1 MKLAHSPE
9 HILWG
14 MIIRNGNLKM
24 TRDKVKHVINI
35 LNELSLV
42 VNDFNTMDVALF
54 IWARFGSL
62 SGIDENQLNDIAEI
76 IDNHE
81 TIFNEDLL
89 NEIREN
95 DKFYK
100 GIGQ

>member
-1 MKLAHSPE
+1 
-9 HILWG
+9 
-14 MIIRNGNLKM
+14 M